1 MVKVVMTINSPRIQ
15 AALKAMGW
23 HFGVSVLV
31 ALFVATFVFIFWF
44 PYPYRELAGGRQL
57 FFLVI
62 AVDLVCGPL
71 LTMVLFNPVKPRRE
85 LATDLGLVVLLQLA
99 ALVYGVWTVYMVRP
113 LYLVH
118 EMDRFKVITRAD
130 VDAQELAELPSDLQR
145 GFFSKPMTVG
155 LREASKEE
163 KQKVMLESVQGGR
176 DYGERPVFYAPYDAA
191 NAEKAY
197 QKAPPLERFV
207 KKYPS
212 MQTDIDKLLLAAGAD
227 VKQIRYVPIPARQD
241 WVALLN
247 HKGEILGYVPG
258 DGF

>member
-1 MVKVVMTINSPRIQ
+1 MTINSPRIQ

-31 ALFVATFVFIFWF
+31 ALFVAAFVFILWF
-44 PYPYRELAGGRQL
+44 PYPYRELAGGREL
-57 FFLVI
+57 FFLVM

-71 LTMVLFNPVKPRRE
+71 LTLVLFNPAKPRRE
-85 LATDLGLVVLLQLA
+85 LAIDLGLVVLLQLA
-99 ALVYGVWTVYMVRP
+99 ALAYGVWTVYMVRP

-118 EMDRFKVITRAD
+118 EIDRFKVISRAD
-130 VDAQELAELPSDLQR
+130 VDARELAALRSDLQR
-145 GFFSKPMTVG
+145 GFFSKPLTVG

-163 KQKVMLESVQGGR
+163 KQKVMLESIQGGR
-176 DYGERPVFYAPYDAA
+176 DYGERPSFYAPYDAV

-197 QKAPPLERFV
+197 QKASLLEQFV

-212 MQTDIDKLLLAAGAD
+212 KQAEIEKLLLAVD
-227 VKQIRYVPIPARQD
+227 VSTDIKHIRYVPIPARQD

-247 HKGEILGYVPG
+247 HKGEIMGYVQG